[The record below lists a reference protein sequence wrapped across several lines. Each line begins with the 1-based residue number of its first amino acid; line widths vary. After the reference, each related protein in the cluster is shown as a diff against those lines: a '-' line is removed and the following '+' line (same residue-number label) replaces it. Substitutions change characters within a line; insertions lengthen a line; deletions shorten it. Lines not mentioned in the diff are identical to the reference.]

1 MSFRGIQQASPV
13 CVQSNCI
20 YTYLLFILLPSLTIC
35 FWRAAGLLLR
45 ASNHCIEACIIL
57 IYEFLIRLNFCG
69 CGSQAISWTNLSVA
83 VKAFLEQ
90 PLSLSEGFFRTTTLS
105 CNVLKFCFTYFHMF
119 LSFGTLICF
128 HSHFEIIGYFDV
140 KSIYLVPM
148 DSYRA
153 CFIYFFPTE
162 KVQSSVI
169 PGISFPLE
177 KLLAI
182 SCVQN

>member
-1 MSFRGIQQASPV
+1 MWQCETFCSLFWSINLHGWHRFQFCSQSNTYISFFSYQWQKDLQGQIIMLEMSFLDIQQASPV

-69 CGSQAISWTNLSVA
+69 YGSQAISWTNLLVA

-90 PLSLSEGFFRTTTLS
+90 PLSLL
-105 CNVLKFCFTYFHMF
+105 
-119 LSFGTLICF
+119 
-128 HSHFEIIGYFDV
+128 
-140 KSIYLVPM
+140 
-148 DSYRA
+148 
-153 CFIYFFPTE
+153 
-162 KVQSSVI
+162 
-169 PGISFPLE
+169 
-177 KLLAI
+177 
-182 SCVQN
+182 